1 MITLEETNVT
11 RLISLFNSVPSD
23 GELYA
28 DAYYQ
33 DIADRLFQ
41 QGNERWLYLE
51 EVFSFYD
58 RQSRDNPLDLLSQ
71 ARMRAILFALS
82 QVKSS
87 RKKTEIT
94 TLLKSYL
101 EDSRPSIVA
110 EAIDG
115 LRHQKAR
122 KYKIHVLSLLN
133 HVSPFVRGS
142 VLRFVATLYP
152 EQSLPILLR
161 SLDDSDAIVRENAVD
176 ELGDLGDESAISP
189 LKVLFENEKDQNVRE
204 AIETALEILLV

>member
-51 EVFSFYD
+51 EVFPFYD

-71 ARMRAILFALS
+71 ARVRAILFALS

-94 TLLKSYL
+94 TLLESYL

-133 HVSPFVRGS
+133 HVSPFVRSS

-189 LKVLFENEKDQNVRE
+189 LKVLFENENDRNVRE
-204 AIETALEILLV
+204 AIKTALEMLLV